1 MIRLTRRETWL
12 AVGLGLFVVAWATY
26 AFGISPALE
35 RIETLKRVIPE
46 KESELKQIRA
56 RAGKYVALRD
66 GIEGLRDRIS
76 SQDQT
81 FELLPF
87 LESLVKEC
95 GLTENRKIMK
105 QQPLQLGTDYRET
118 IVEVKMERLTQP
130 QLLDFL
136 LKLQSSDVMATIKT
150 LQIKKNLKDPGLL
163 DSDLEI
169 SNLKLTQG

>member
-12 AVGLGLFVVAWATY
+12 AVGLGTFVVVWATY

-35 RIETLKRVIPE
+35 RMETLNRVIPE
-46 KESELKQIRA
+46 KQSELEQIRA
-56 RAGKYVALRD
+56 RARKYVALRD
-66 GIEGLRDRIS
+66 GIEGLRDKIA
-76 SQDQT
+76 SQEPT

-87 LESLVKEC
+87 VESLVKESD
-95 GLTENRKIMK
+95 LTKNLKIMK
-105 QQPLQLGTDYRET
+105 QQPLQLSTDYRET
-118 IVEVKMERLTQP
+118 VVEVTMERLTLP

-136 LKLQSSDVMATIKT
+136 MKLQSSDVMANIKT